1 MGKGKLCAL
10 FAGTHKF
17 TSHHHRRRRRRRLCH
32 PCHRS
37 RQIANYTENFQ
48 YPQPHIHVNL
58 ASARQEEE
66 EEYQRELPVQKT
78 SISLQSLS
86 PPEICIMPQHQQ
98 NKPTAYT
105 GL

>member
-1 MGKGKLCAL
+1 LLGHTNLPVVIVIVIIICAIHAIKVIKL
-10 FAGTHKF
+10 
-17 TSHHHRRRRRRRLCH
+17 
-32 PCHRS
+32 
-37 RQIANYTENFQ
+37 QIKQKIFNTPNLLLQNSTE
-48 YPQPHIHVNL
+48 HIRVNL
-58 ASARQEEE
+58 ASARQEE

>member
-1 MGKGKLCAL
+1 LLGHTNSPVIIIVVVVVVVCAIHAIEVVKL
-10 FAGTHKF
+10 
-17 TSHHHRRRRRRRLCH
+17 
-32 PCHRS
+32 
-37 RQIANYTENFQ
+37 QIIQKIFNTPNLLLQKSTE
-48 YPQPHIHVNL
+48 HIHVNL

>member
-1 MGKGKLCAL
+1 LLGHTNSQVIIIVVVIVVCAIHAIKVVKL
-10 FAGTHKF
+10 
-17 TSHHHRRRRRRRLCH
+17 
-32 PCHRS
+32 
-37 RQIANYTENFQ
+37 QIKQKIFNTPNLLLQKSTE
-48 YPQPHIHVNL
+48 HIHVNL

-66 EEYQRELPVQKT
+66 DQREMLVQKT